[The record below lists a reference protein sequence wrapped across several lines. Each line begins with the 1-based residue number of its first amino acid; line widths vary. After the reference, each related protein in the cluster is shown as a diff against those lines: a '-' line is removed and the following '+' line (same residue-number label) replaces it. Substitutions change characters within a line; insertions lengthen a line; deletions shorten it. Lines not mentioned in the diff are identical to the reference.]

1 MTALQILRAGH
12 ACTLQDAGR
21 TGFLRYGVTPAG
33 PMDWIAHQ
41 TANAMAGNPPGTAVI
56 EVGPGGMSI
65 TADGTAL
72 RLGLSAR
79 GFRVRRGG
87 SDLPTRIALTL
98 RPGTRLE
105 IEPGPSHL
113 WAYVAVAG
121 GVDARPVM
129 GSLATHLRSGLG
141 PFGGIALMTG
151 QSLPVLAPATDDD
164 EFALFD
170 PTPPDPGPIRY
181 VPGPQDDFFT
191 PDALTTLATATYTIA
206 RRSDR
211 MAYRL
216 SGPPLAHARGHDI
229 VSDGIALGSI
239 QVPGD
244 GLPLVLMADRQ
255 PTGGYPKIGCVIR
268 ADLPRLA
275 QTRPGQTVHFRPVT
289 VDEAVTAL
297 RAAIPDPAA
306 LCARARIIRSVRGLG
321 PNAGQPV

>member
-41 TANAMAGNPPGTAVI
+41 TANMMAGNPPGTAVI

-65 TADGTAL
+65 TADGAPL

-98 RPGTRLE
+98 RPGARLE
-105 IEPGPSHL
+105 IEPGLSHL
-113 WAYVAVAG
+113 WAYVTVAG
-121 GVDARPVM
+121 GFDAKPVM

-151 QSLPVLAPATDDD
+151 QSLPVLAPATDEE

-170 PTPPDPGPIRY
+170 PAPPDPGPIRF

-191 PDALTTLATATYTIA
+191 PQALETLSTATYTIA

-211 MAYRL
+211 MAWRL
-216 SGPPLAHARGHDI
+216 TGPPLAHARGHDI

-306 LCARARIIRSVRGLG
+306 LRARARIIRSVRGLG